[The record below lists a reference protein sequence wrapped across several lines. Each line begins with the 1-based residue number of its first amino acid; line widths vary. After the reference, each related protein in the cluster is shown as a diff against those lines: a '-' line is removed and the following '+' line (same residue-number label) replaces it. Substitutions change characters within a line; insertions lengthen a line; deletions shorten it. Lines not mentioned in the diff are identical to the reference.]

1 MKKPVKTKSRSL
13 SGKPGSIRWLMGH
26 ELRLFWRRGKMN
38 PRSGVILVCLMLGVW
53 SLASY
58 FVFMRIGPLI
68 PPPPFDDGPAHG
80 LALAAVSVMIAFM
93 GSVMMSGA
101 ILASVEAIYTR
112 NDLDLLLSTPIS
124 AWRILVVR
132 ASAIAIGAMPLY
144 AGLLGPPLLWM
155 AIFSSPLW
163 LSAIVFIVTL
173 AFVATAIAL
182 LIVTGLFR
190 LIGPRSTRV
199 LAQIFSAVAGAA
211 VFLTFQYF
219 NVTSRGDDAMT
230 PEQTAALIQTLNIDP
245 QVWWLFPARAFTGD
259 IIAILLW
266 VVLTAAIFPL
276 GVYIFSRSFVSDAAA
291 ASAMGRKKRVADGR
305 VAAVRGGVMSS
316 VVRKEVRLLIR
327 DPLLL
332 SQVGLQLLYFLPL
345 GFVLLRP
352 GGDFQLTPAA
362 FAPAL
367 TLLAGALAG
376 SLIWVT
382 VSAEDAPDLIASAP
396 VAAGAIDRAKVFS
409 AIAPVLLLMAL
420 PLIALS
426 ARDPWVGVWTT
437 GGVVANA
444 SAAALIGVWRR
455 TQASRKDFVRRR
467 QSGSLITSLGKAFVG
482 LGLTATTAAGA
493 YGYPWLAIIP
503 AIIVLAIL
511 GALYKPT
518 PRFAVEA

>member
-1 MKKPVKTKSRSL
+1 MKKPAKTRSRSL
-13 SGKPGSIRWLMGH
+13 GGKPGSIRWLMGH

-38 PRSGVILVCLMLGVW
+38 PRSGIILVALMLGIW

-58 FVFMRIGPLI
+58 FVFMKIGPLI

-80 LALAAVSVMIAFM
+80 LALGAVSVMIAFM

-132 ASAIAIGAMPLY
+132 SSAIAIGAMPLY

-155 AIFSSPLW
+155 ALFSSPLW

-173 AFVATAIAL
+173 AFVATSIAL
-182 LIVTGLFR
+182 LIVTALFR
-190 LIGPRSTRV
+190 LIGPRNTRV
-199 LAQIFSAVAGAA
+199 LAQILSALAGAA

-219 NVTSRGDDAMT
+219 NVTSRGDGAMT
-230 PEQTAALIQTLNIDP
+230 PEQTAQLIQTWNIDP
-245 QVWWLFPARAFTGD
+245 HVWWLFPARAFTGD
-259 IIAILLW
+259 IAAILLW
-266 VVLTAAIFPL
+266 VVMTALIFPL
-276 GVYIFSRSFVSDAAA
+276 GVYVFSRSFVSDAAA
-291 ASAMGRKKRVADGR
+291 ASAMGRKKRIADGR
-305 VAAVRGGVMSS
+305 VAAVRGGLMGS
-316 VVRKEVRLLIR
+316 VVRKELRLLAR

-345 GFVLLRP
+345 GFVLLRSD
-352 GGDFQLTPAA
+352 GDFQLTPAA

-396 VAAGAIDRAKVFS
+396 VKTQAIDRAKIFS

-426 ARDPWVGVWTT
+426 IRDPWVGAWTT
-437 GGVVANA
+437 AGVVINA
-444 SAAALIGVWRR
+444 AAGALIGVWRR
-455 TQASRKDFVRRR
+455 TQGSRKDFARRR
-467 QSGSLITSLGKAFVG
+467 QSGSLISSLGKAFVG
-482 LGLTATTAAGA
+482 LGLTAATAAGA
-493 YGYPWLAIIP
+493 YGYPWLALIP
-503 AIIVLAIL
+503 AIIALAIL

-518 PRFAVEA
+518 PQFPLVA